1 MYGVRRVHGVQIGYL
16 VDDQSA
22 RLSQLQSSKF
32 ELRIENTL
40 NNAVAGIIKVLA
52 CQSLKD
58 LRKIANSRNRNH
70 FRDCRSDCQAFRC
83 NSCTSRPL
91 EF

>member
-22 RLSQLQSSKF
+22 RLSQLQSSKL

-52 CQSLKD
+52 CPSLKD
-58 LRKIANSRNRNH
+58 LRKIANSRN
-70 FRDCRSDCQAFRC
+70 
-83 NSCTSRPL
+83 
-91 EF
+91 